1 MLVSKTYVI
10 STTIYDRR
18 TDMDSVQYLAI
29 NNHAGYPYFT
39 KDVLCN
45 EVQTFNKLKD
55 AINFVN
61 ENYDKTT
68 NTFRGYYDH
77 TTISSNILIMEL
89 ETTVDTAYTIH
100 RDKIF
105 G

>member
-10 STTIYDRR
+10 STMIYDRR
-18 TDMDSVQYLAI
+18 TDSHSVQYLAI
-29 NNHAGYPYFT
+29 SNYTGYPYFT

-45 EVQTFNKLKD
+45 EVRTFNKLED

-68 NTFRGYYDH
+68 NTFRGYYEH
-77 TTISSNILIMEL
+77 TIGGNILIMEL
-89 ETTVDTAYTIH
+89 ETTVDTAYTVH